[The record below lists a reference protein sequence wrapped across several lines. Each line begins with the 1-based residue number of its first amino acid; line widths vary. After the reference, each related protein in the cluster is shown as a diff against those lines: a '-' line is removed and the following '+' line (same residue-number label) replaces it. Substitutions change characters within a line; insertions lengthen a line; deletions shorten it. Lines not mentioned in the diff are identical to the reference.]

1 MKTGPT
7 NEPKALS
14 EYVLIRSLLILIF
27 LGVGIYLGAAVWFGW
42 RQIAQAFSHIG
53 VIALLVGGLVA
64 SLAYLLRFVRWH
76 YVLSNFGYQIPVL
89 ANLRFYLA
97 GLSLTASPGKLGETV
112 RSVLLLPYGV
122 KAQKSL
128 AAFLIDRLSDVLGV
142 CLLGVIAGLIGAKPV
157 WLLVIVFSAIF
168 VGSFLLRSAL
178 TSQHG
183 DHFYRWF
190 LKKIHKWPLKEATA
204 ILQNWA
210 QIWSVTRVIGF
221 TAIAML
227 AYGLQALV
235 FSWFCR
241 LSGISLSMVETVL
254 IFIQATLFGAA
265 SMIPGGLGAM
275 EAVLVFQLVSNGVDQ
290 GLAVSVAIAA
300 RLVTFWLGIFLGFIC
315 LLFSSRILIV
325 SPKA

>member
-1 MKTGPT
+1 MNPEPT
-7 NEPKALS
+7 NAPQALS
-14 EYVLIRSLLILIF
+14 GYALIRSLLILIF

-53 VIALLVGGLVA
+53 VTALLVGGLVA

-76 YVLSNFGYQIPVL
+76 YVLSNFGYQIPVF

-112 RSVLLLPYGV
+112 RTVLLMPYGV

-128 AAFLIDRLSDVLGV
+128 AAFLIDRLSDVLGI
-142 CLLGVIAGLIGAKPV
+142 CLLGVIAGLVSGKPV
-157 WLLVIVFSAIF
+157 WLLSIFFVAIF
-168 VGSFLLRSAL
+168 VGSFVFRYAL
-178 TSQHG
+178 TSNHG
-183 DHFYRWF
+183 DLFCEWF
-190 LKKIHKWPLKEATA
+190 LKKMYKLPLKDVPA

-210 QIWSVTRVIGF
+210 QLWSITRVIGF

-235 FSWFCR
+235 FSWFCG
-241 LSGISLSMVETVL
+241 LSGISLSMSETVL

-265 SMIPGGLGAM
+265 SLIPGGLGAM
-275 EAVLVFQLVSNGVDQ
+275 EAALVVQLVSNGVEQ
-290 GLAVSVAIAA
+290 GLAVSVAIAT
-300 RLVTFWLGIFLGFIC
+300 RLVTFWLGMLLGFIC
-315 LLFSSRILIV
+315 LLISSQTLKRL
-325 SPKA
+325 S